1 MANQCKFRMEFEFIF
16 FVSWLLFRQ
25 FALLDL
31 GTRMFFLIFLIVY
44 SLSASIIVITS
55 SSELQTSYKFSPIA
69 AHQTTFFTKLEKSC
83 KFNRAAQNFPSL
95 QCLSLQTRTCQ
106 DHNHRD
112 LKEQHVPRMEAFS
125 ETVHSIPICK
135 NWSSQ
140 L

>member
-1 MANQCKFRMEFEFIF
+1 MQISDGIWIHFLCFMAFVQAICIIGSGNQNAASFSF
-16 FVSWLLFRQ
+16 S
-25 FALLDL
+25 
-31 GTRMFFLIFLIVY
+31 LIVY
-44 SLSASIIVITS
+44 TLSASIIVITS

-83 KFNRAAQNFPSL
+83 KFSRAAQNFPSL